1 MKKEKVAK
9 DLISYLKENKK
20 TIYTSI
26 LLIFTIFVLR
36 LLPSEIP
43 YLDKKGDEYFETATK
58 EAVAVYA
65 VARLTNALVSVAKET
80 EMEISPFGVGVTV
93 HIGQVLDPL
102 DDATERLSTVLTTSI
117 AILGLMKISKEILQI
132 CTFKLISYLLIFLL
146 PGLWIK
152 KLKNFSRTVLNIVVI
167 LLAVR
172 LALPV
177 CGVINDFLYKDYFKP
192 NIDKSLSVFNT
203 IKEYEKSLSPES
215 LSLPD
220 NFQQESNQEEGFS
233 LNPFSKFSSFKDK
246 FGSFLNTTKEKAT
259 ELKTVI
265 VHLWQHKGELVEALV
280 NLIVVEVSMVFVQ
293 VIALPLTV
301 VWILTK
307 LINALF
313 ERKISF
319 EDVVEGRIINKSS
332 F

>member
-1 MKKEKVAK
+1 MKK
-9 DLISYLKENKK
+9 DNNMKK
-20 TIYTSI
+20 QLTLFF

-43 YLDKKGDEYFETATK
+43 YLDEKGDEYFKTATK
-58 EAVAVYA
+58 EAIAVYA

-102 DDATERLSTVLTTSI
+102 DDATERLSAVLTTSM
-117 AILGLMKISKEILQI
+117 AVLGIMKISKEILQI
-132 CTFKLISYLLIFLL
+132 YTFKLISYLLIFLL

-152 KLKNFSRTVLNIVVI
+152 KLKNFSRTVLNVVVI

-192 NIDKSLSVFNT
+192 NIDKSLSVFST
-203 IKEYEKSLSPES
+203 VKEYEKSLSPES
-215 LSLPD
+215 FSLPD
-220 NFQQESNQEEGFS
+220 VQQESNQEEGFS
-233 LNPFSKFSSFKDK
+233 LNPFSKFSYFKDK
-246 FGSFLNTTKEKAT
+246 FGSFLDTTKEKAA
-259 ELKTVI
+259 ELKAIVI
-265 VHLWQHKGELVEALV
+265 HLWHHKGELIEALV
-280 NLIVVEVSMVFVQ
+280 DLIVIEVSMVFVQ

-319 EDVVEGRIINKSS
+319 EDVVEDRIVNRSS

>member
-1 MKKEKVAK
+1 MEESKNEERLIFKKR
-9 DLISYLKENKK
+9 KE
-20 TIYTSI
+20 IVLSVFLI
-26 LLIFTIFVLR
+26 LLVFILR
-36 LLPSEIP
+36 VFPSQIP
-43 YLDKKGDEYFETATK
+43 YIDRKGDEYFKTATK

-80 EMEISPFGVGVTV
+80 EIEISPFGMGITV
-93 HIGQVLDPL
+93 HIGQLLDPL
-102 DDATERLSTVLTTSI
+102 DDATERLSAVLTTSM
-117 AILGLMKISKEILQI
+117 AVLGIMKISKEILQI
-132 CTFKLISYLLIFLL
+132 YTFKLISYLLIFFL

-152 KLKNFSRTVLNIVVI
+152 KLKNFSRTVLNIVII

-192 NIDKSLSVFNT
+192 NIDKSLSVFST
-203 IKEYEKSLSPES
+203 VKEYEKNLYPES
-215 LSLPD
+215 FSLPD
-220 NFQQESNQEEGFS
+220 NFQQELNQEEGFS

-246 FGSFLNTTKEKAT
+246 FESFLDTTKEKAT
-259 ELKTVI
+259 ELKAI
-265 VHLWQHKGELVEALV
+265 IIHLWQHKGELVESLV
-280 NLIVVEVSMVFVQ
+280 DLIVMEVSMVFIQ

-301 VWILTK
+301 VWFLTK
-307 LINALF
+307 LINTLF

-319 EDVVEGRIINKSS
+319 EDVVEGRIIKKSP